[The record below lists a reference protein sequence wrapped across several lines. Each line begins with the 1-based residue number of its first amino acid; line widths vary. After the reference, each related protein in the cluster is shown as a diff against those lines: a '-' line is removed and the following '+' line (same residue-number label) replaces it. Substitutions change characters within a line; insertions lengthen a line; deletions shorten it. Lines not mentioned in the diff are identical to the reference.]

1 MQFKDALYTI
11 RQQNPSERPDDIDRA
26 IALMKADAD
35 QRLADA
41 VTEIQKVITRF
52 SLCNNDGKI
61 RVIHY
66 G

>member
-1 MQFKDALYTI
+1 MQFKDALYII
-11 RQQNPSERPDDIDRA
+11 REQNPAERSDDIDRA
-26 IALMKADAD
+26 IALMKADAN
-35 QRLADA
+35 QRIADA
-41 VTEIQKVITRF
+41 VTEIQKVITHF